1 MSHVVATLPV
11 GEATPRP
18 RRIDRWEWWGR
29 ALVLPYLL
37 VFAIFVLYPVGYGL
51 WLARHPQ
58 SYERLFDDP
67 IFLRTAINTIVFI
80 VVAINLKM
88 VVAMVLSGF
97 FVQNRGNDVAE
108 RYILHNAIESYR
120 AALAYQEH
128 CTAIGHEPL
137 TEEEFARIKANRD
150 ALKARFGD

>member
-11 GEATPRP
+11 GAATPRP

-51 WLARHPQ
+51 WLARHPA

-67 IFLRTAINTIVFI
+67 IFRTALDNSVVLATMTALIGPVVFGG
-80 VVAINLKM
+80 M
-88 VVAMVLSGF
+88 
-97 FVQNRGNDVAE
+97 
-108 RYILHNAIESYR
+108 
-120 AALAYQEH
+120 
-128 CTAIGHEPL
+128 
-137 TEEEFARIKANRD
+137 
-150 ALKARFGD
+150 